1 MMITMNIA
9 CNRCVYNSACVCG
22 MSRTV
27 VHTRKGIDIIYY
39 YACTIEYG
47 ETKNRLEIAFQLLI
61 LGPMISHA

>member
-1 MMITMNIA
+1 MMITMNIVTGV
-9 CNRCVYNSACVCG
+9 CIIVHVCG

-47 ETKNRLEIAFQLLI
+47 ETKTD
-61 LGPMISHA
+61 